1 MSSDNLKQKTFG
13 GFIWMFLERIGAQV
27 VTFIVS
33 LVLARILIPEDYG
46 IVSLALIFINLANVF
61 VVQGLNAALIQRKEV
76 SDLEYSTA
84 FFTNLIISIVLYA
97 LIFVLSPIVAQYYD
111 VEQLTPIFRV
121 LALRL
126 PIGAINSIQ
135 RAFVSRNLLFK
146 KFFFS
151 TLGGTIVSAFIGIGM
166 ALLGFGPW
174 AIVVQYLTNTT
185 IDTIVLWFTV
195 KWRPKLMFSS
205 VKLKEMFSFSWKVF
219 AAAFFNEIYLELRSI
234 IIGKK
239 YSSED
244 LAFYNRGK
252 QFPQLFYT
260 NVASAIT
267 SVMFPV
273 MSMKKDDN
281 TSLKRNLS
289 SVIST
294 TCYVLFPLLVGLAM
308 VSRPLVQIILTDKW
322 LPCVPFLQAYCIS
335 YAILPLQS
343 IQEQLYKAKG
353 RSDIVLFLFFIEK
366 IVGIAIIVIT
376 MNISVWAIAVGMVIT
391 AFFSTIVHTI
401 PMKRVINYSFW
412 DLIKDLAPNVL
423 FTGSMAVVV
432 FFVGMLPIIQTVVL
446 VMQIVVGMI
455 WYFLI
460 SLTFKSTSLR
470 SLLELV
476 NSKLHIRCINRLVS
490 KLYKQAN

>member
-1 MSSDNLKQKTFG
+1 MSTENLKQKTFG

-27 VTFIVS
+27 VTFVVS
-33 LVLARILIPEDYG
+33 LVLARILIPNDYG
-46 IVSLALIFINLANVF
+46 IVSLALIFINLANIF
-61 VVQGLNAALIQRKEV
+61 VVQGLNAALIQRKNV
-76 SDLEYSTA
+76 SDVEYSTA
-84 FFTNLIISIVLYA
+84 FFTNLAISIVLYVI
-97 LIFVLSPIVAQYYD
+97 IFIFSPFVAQYYGL
-111 VEQLTPIFRV
+111 EKLTPIFRV
-121 LALRL
+121 LSLRL

-135 RAFVSRNLLFK
+135 RAYVSRNLLFK

-151 TLGGTIVSAFIGIGM
+151 TLGGTIVSAFVGIGM
-166 ALLGFGPW
+166 AMYGLGPW
-174 AIVVQYLTNTT
+174 AIVGQYLTNST
-185 IDTIVLWFTV
+185 IDTIVLWITV
-195 KWRPKLMFSS
+195 NWRPKRLFSF
-205 VKLKEMFSFSWKVF
+205 KNLKEMFSFSWKVF
-219 AAAFFNEIYLELRSI
+219 AAAFLNEVYLELRSL

-281 TSLKRNLS
+281 VSLKRNLT

-294 TCYVLFPLLVGLAM
+294 SCYVLFPLMVGLAM
-308 VSRPLVQIILTDKW
+308 VSRPLVEIILTEKW

-353 RSDIVLFLFFIEK
+353 RSDIVLILFFIEK
-366 IVGIAIIVIT
+366 IVGIAIILFT
-376 MNISVWAIAVGMVIT
+376 MSISVWAIAVGMVVT
-391 AFFSTIVHTI
+391 AFISTIVHTI
-401 PMKRVINYSFW
+401 PMKSVINYSFW
-412 DLIKDLAPNVL
+412 DLIKDLAPNVI
-423 FTGSMAVVV
+423 FSGSMALVV
-432 FFVGMLPIIQTVVL
+432 FLVGMLPAIQIVVL
-446 VMQIVVGMI
+446 VLQIVIGMV

-460 SLTFKSTSLR
+460 SLAFKSTSLK
-470 SLLELV
+470 SLLELI
-476 NSKLHIRCINRLVS
+476 NSKLQIKCINHLIS
-490 KLYKQAN
+490 WFYK